1 MLWSL
6 FDNFEWGH
14 GYSKRFG
21 IVHVDFA
28 SQLRTVKDSGRFYAQ
43 VIASN
48 GACLDDV
55 PASA

>member
-6 FDNFEWGH
+6 FDNFEWAH

-28 SQLRTVKDSGRFYAQ
+28 SQLRTVKDSGRFYAR

-55 PASA
+55 AALA